1 MCRFFESIKL
11 QDGVFYRL
19 ELHQE
24 RVNKTFKTHFPDKK
38 PIDLVKNI
46 YLSTIPQTGIYK
58 CRIVYDSSVQSLEYT
73 PYVRREIRSLKLV
86 DTDMESK
93 AYKMEDRTGLNAVF
107 AQRGDCD
114 DVLLV
119 KNGFLTDTSYSNIA
133 LFDGKQWFT
142 PRTPLLYGVNRAGL
156 LTEGKIIEKDI
167 KTEELMNFQS
177 LTLFNALIEF
187 GDIILDI
194 SVINR

>member
-1 MCRFFESIKL
+1 MCRFIESIKL

-24 RVNKTFKTHFPDKK
+24 RVNKTFKTYFPDKK

-46 YLSTIPQTGIYK
+46 YLSTIPQIGIYK

-73 PYVRREIRSLKLV
+73 HYVRREIRSLKLV

-93 AYKMEDRTGLNAVF
+93 AFKQEDRTGLNAAF
-107 AQRGDCD
+107 DQRGDCD

-156 LTEGKIIEKDI
+156 LAEGKIIEKDI
-167 KTEELMNFQS
+167 KTEELLNFQQI
-177 LTLFNALIEF
+177 TLFNALIEF
-187 GDIILDI
+187 GDIKLDM
-194 SVINR
+194 SVIH